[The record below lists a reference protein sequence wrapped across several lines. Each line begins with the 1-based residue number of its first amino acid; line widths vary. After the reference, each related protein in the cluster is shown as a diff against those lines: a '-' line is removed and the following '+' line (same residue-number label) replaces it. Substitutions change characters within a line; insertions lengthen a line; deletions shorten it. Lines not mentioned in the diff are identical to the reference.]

1 MIYGYARVSSD
12 GQDRYGNSKEEQH
25 KALRA
30 AGAEIIFYEHF
41 TGTKADRPEFNKV
54 LAALKSGDMLV
65 VTKIDRFS
73 RSVTD
78 GVTLID
84 DLIKRDVSVNIL
96 NMGIIDNNANNPV
109 SKLMRTM
116 LFAFAEFER
125 DMIVTRTQEGKAIAR
140 QKEGWR
146 EGRPALDAPA
156 FPEYLARVER
166 GELSVTAACK
176 ALGVSRSWW
185 YGKVR
190 EQAV

>member
-12 GQDRYGNSKEEQH
+12 GQDRYGNSKEDQH
-25 KALRA
+25 NALRA
-30 AGAEIIFYEHF
+30 AGAEVIYYEHF

-54 LAALKSGDMLV
+54 LAALESGDTLV

-84 DLIKRDVSVNIL
+84 ELLERGVTVNIL

-146 EGRPALDAPA
+146 EGRPALDVPA
-156 FPEYLARVER
+156 FAEYHARVER
-166 GELSVTAACK
+166 GELTVTEACK
-176 ALGVSRSWW
+176 ALNVSRSWW
-185 YGKVR
+185 YTKARTV
-190 EQAV
+190 A

>member
-12 GQDRYGNSKEEQH
+12 GQDRYGNSKKEQH
-25 KALRA
+25 DALRA
-30 AGAEIIFYEHF
+30 AGAEIIYYEHF

-54 LAALKSGDMLV
+54 MKALGAGDMLI

-84 DLIKRDVSVNIL
+84 ELLERGVTVNIL

-140 QKEGWR
+140 QRPDYR
-146 EGRPALDAPA
+146 EGRPSLDVPA
-156 FPEYLARVER
+156 FAEYHARVER
-166 GELSVTAACK
+166 GELTVTEACK
-176 ALGVSRSWW
+176 ALNVSRSWW
-185 YGKVR
+185 YTKSRTV
-190 EQAV
+190 A

>member
-12 GQDRYGNSKEEQH
+12 GQDRYGNSKEDQH
-25 KALRA
+25 NALRA
-30 AGAEIIFYEHF
+30 AGAEVIYYEHF

-54 LAALKSGDMLV
+54 LAALESGDTLV

-84 DLIKRDVSVNIL
+84 ELIERGVTVNIL

-140 QKEGWR
+140 QRPDYR
-146 EGRPALDAPA
+146 EGRPALDVPD
-156 FPEYLARVER
+156 FPTYLSRVER
-166 GELSVTAACK
+166 GELTVTEACK
-176 ALGVSRSWW
+176 ALNVSRSWW
-185 YGKVR
+185 YAKARTV
-190 EQAV
+190 A